1 MSRTKIVAVAMAGTL
16 AVTTATPM
24 QPAFAQNA
32 SESSESS
39 SELGGVI
46 GALVLI
52 AAFMGLYGWFSPY
65 NQNGA
70 WANASK

>member
-1 MSRTKIVAVAMAGTL
+1 MSRTKIVAAAMAGTL

-32 SESSESS
+32 SESSDSS
-39 SELGGVI
+39 SEIGDAIGLLVI
-46 GALVLI
+46 IAVL
-52 AAFMGLYGWFSPY
+52 MGLYGWFSPY

-70 WANASK
+70 WANAYR